1 MTPAH
6 KSIKVHFDIHLG
18 IEMGTVSEKLISVIY
33 LDIDSTKVHIQV
45 VNNYEIVAI
54 FSHISHNLT

>member
-33 LDIDSTKVHIQV
+33 LDIDSTKVHTV
-45 VNNYEIVAI
+45 
-54 FSHISHNLT
+54 FS